1 MFADEIRRSVEAA
14 LRSRLPDVAAVMW
27 RAYGAGQISETE
39 AEALSALIEARKAL
53 PATPAAPRR
62 PVGSRPRSDASME
75 RRRRWA
81 ASGRLPP
88 GIAARFT
95 LAETAVLAIV
105 SAETARRGDCRLYV
119 DHIAAVAGVSR
130 STVKAA
136 IRQARTLGLITV
148 EERPQTAFRNLSNVV
163 RIVSKEWTAWLRLA
177 RTLPARGG
185 GVKSSTGTN
194 TQALE
199 LRGKRP
205 AETQKGLPRAGG
217 WPRPERPQRNRRDRQ
232 EA

>member
-1 MFADEIRRSVEAA
+1 MFADEIWRSVEAA
-14 LRSRLPDVAAVMW
+14 PRSRLPDVAAVMW
-27 RAYGAGQISETE
+27 RAYGAGQISEAE

-53 PATPAAPRR
+53 PTPPAAPRR

-105 SAETARRGDCRLYV
+105 SAETARRGDCRMYV

-130 STVKAA
+130 STVKTA
-136 IRQARTLGLITV
+136 IRQARTLGLLTV

-177 RTLPARGG
+177 RSGG
-185 GVKSSTGTN
+185 IGVKSSTGT
-194 TQALE
+194 TTEALE
-199 LRGKRP
+199 LRGKQP
-205 AETQKGLPRAGG
+205 AEAQKGLPGTGG
-217 WPRPERPQRNRRDRQ
+217 WLRPKRPQRNSPVRQ